1 MSDLNNCAFVG
12 RLTRNAE
19 VKQVGNSTLVT
30 FAIANNTGFGQYACT
45 NFIEVNAWG
54 KQASSV
60 VQYLV
65 KGKQVAVAGTFENKK
80 WTDNTGVNH
89 DKWTL
94 TVSGAINMMA
104 DPKNASPSFQ
114 GYAEEPDYGEPGDTD
129 F

>member
-12 RLTRNAE
+12 RLTRDAE

-54 KQASSV
+54 KQAASI

-65 KGKQVAVAGTFENKK
+65 KGKQVAIAGTFENKR
-80 WTDNTGVNH
+80 WTDQNGINH

-94 TVSGAINMMA
+94 TVNGAINMMT
-104 DPKNASPSFQ
+104 DPKNAPQFAPS
-114 GYAEEPDYGEPGDTD
+114 APDDYGDPEGEPT

>member
-12 RLTRNAE
+12 RLTRDAE
-19 VKQVGNSTLVT
+19 IKQVGNSTLVS

-54 KQASSV
+54 KQATSIA
-60 VQYLV
+60 QYLV

-80 WTDNTGVNH
+80 WTDSVGVNH

-94 TVSGAINMMA
+94 TVNGAINMMA
-104 DPKNASPSFQ
+104 DSKSAGTTSNPSFNPPP
-114 GYAEEPDYGEPGDTD
+114 ADDYGEPT

>member
-12 RLTRNAE
+12 RLTRDAE

-54 KQASSV
+54 KQAAGI

-65 KGKQVAVAGTFENKK
+65 KGKQVAIAGTFENKR
-80 WTDNTGVNH
+80 WTDQNGINH

-94 TVSGAINMMA
+94 TVNGAINMMA
-104 DPKNASPSFQ
+104 DPKNAPRFAPS
-114 GYAEEPDYGEPGDTD
+114 APDDYGDPEGEPT

>member
-12 RLTRNAE
+12 RLTRDAE

-54 KQASSV
+54 KQAASI

-65 KGKQVAVAGTFENKK
+65 KGKQVAIAGTFENKR
-80 WTDNTGVNH
+80 WTDQNGINH

-94 TVSGAINMMA
+94 TVNGAINMMA
-104 DPKNASPSFQ
+104 DPKNNP
-114 GYAEEPDYGEPGDTD
+114 
-129 F
+129 